1 MFDVHFL
8 QIRNMK
14 LANETVFFKTSLA
27 ALLRR
32 VNFSGQ
38 RRG

>member
-1 MFDVHFL
+1 
-8 QIRNMK
+8 MK
-14 LANETVFFKTSLA
+14 LAKGKVSFSIELA

-38 RRG
+38 RLR